1 MNKKWFVTLIGICLS
16 FMMLVGCNA
25 DQNPPPEEPNGDQT
39 PVDDNTNNGNN
50 GNNGNNDNDQAPG
63 VDENDTINKDD
74 ENDADPDPEDV
85 IEDPKDITDPNNK
98 DE

>member
-1 MNKKWFVTLIGICLS
+1 MNKKWFISLISACLS
-16 FMMLVGCNA
+16 AMMLVGCNA

-39 PVDDNTNNGNN
+39 PVDENINDTNG
-50 GNNGNNDNDQAPG
+50 DNDQAPG

-85 IEDPKDITDPNNK
+85 VEDPEDINDADNK